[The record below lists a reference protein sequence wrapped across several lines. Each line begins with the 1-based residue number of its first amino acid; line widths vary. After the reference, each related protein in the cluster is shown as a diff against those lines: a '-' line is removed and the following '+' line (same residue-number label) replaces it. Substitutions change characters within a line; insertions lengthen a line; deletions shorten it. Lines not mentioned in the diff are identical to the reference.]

1 MTRNC
6 WSVATAACHPAAVAA
21 LQWNIANGTVQP
33 TAAGWQWL
41 QSAGGNAT
49 AARRSKA
56 ESARFGALRWAGHVK
71 AVKIRRTRSE
81 GALAGWEK
89 RRLNVAASPI
99 QQGQAQEEP
108 DPAPDPC
115 AP

>member
-1 MTRNC
+1 MKDK
-6 WSVATAACHPAAVAA
+6 SKAAK
-21 LQWNIANGTVQP
+21 LLG
-33 TAAGWQWL
+33 
-41 QSAGGNAT
+41 SAGGKAT

-56 ESARFGALRWAGHVK
+56 ESASIGALRWKGHVK
-71 AVKIRRTRSE
+71 AVRPRRSRWE